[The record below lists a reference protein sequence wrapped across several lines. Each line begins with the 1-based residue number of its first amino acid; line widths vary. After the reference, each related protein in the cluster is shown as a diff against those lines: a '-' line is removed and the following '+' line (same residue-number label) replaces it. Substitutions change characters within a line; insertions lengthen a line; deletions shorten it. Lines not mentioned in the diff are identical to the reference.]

1 MSKNL
6 ETTVLLREDKDGI
19 ATLTMNRGNKFNALS
34 SELMAALQNQ
44 LDSIADDQSVRV
56 VVIAGNGKAFCAG
69 HDLAEMQADPD
80 KETIHRI
87 FSQCSRLMLT
97 LTRIPQPVIARIQG
111 VAAAAGCQLVA
122 QCDLAVCV
130 EEARFA
136 TSGINLGLFC
146 ATPMVA
152 VTRNLP
158 RKQAMELL
166 MTGDM
171 INADTALRYGLVNR
185 VVPAPQLDNEVL
197 ALAERITSKSAAAV
211 RYGKQL
217 FYTQLEHGLE
227 AAYKQ
232 ATDVITNNMQTRD
245 AQAGIV
251 AFLNKQELPD
261 WEDK

>member
-1 MSKNL
+1 MSEIT
-6 ETTVLLREDKDGI
+6 ETAVLLRNDKDGI

-34 SELMAALQNQ
+34 TELMSALQDQ
-44 LDSIADDQSVRV
+44 LEAIAEDPAVRV

-69 HDLAEMQADPD
+69 HDLLEMQKDPSQ
-80 KETIHRI
+80 EAIHQI

-97 LTRIPQPVIARIQG
+97 LTRVPQPIIARIQG

-122 QCDLAVCV
+122 QCDLAICV

-136 TSGINLGLFC
+136 TSGVNLGLFC

-171 INADTALRYGLVNR
+171 IDAPTAKQYGLVNR
-185 VVPAPQLDNEVL
+185 VVPARQLDHEIQ
-197 ALAERITSKSAAAV
+197 ALAQRITCKSAAAV

-227 AAYKQ
+227 AAYEQ
-232 ATDVITNNMQTRD
+232 ATEVMTSNMQTHD
-245 AQAGIV
+245 AQAGIE
-251 AFLNKQELPD
+251 AFLNKQDLPD
-261 WEDK
+261 WQDK